1 MTPYVNTRAVSRH
14 NSEAKTLDTT
24 TYRIGKWRINL
35 EGFIDYYGTYNYRFG
50 VNGGTPTYDGEIYW
64 SEDTNGVGYRNHLKK
79 ADAFLDKMRT
89 DHPLHGPPNIN
100 PYGYLI
106 PLDGQPKD
114 CIGTHVS
121 DPGDFARNRVTSHH
135 PAQDFM
141 FNDAVTSHD
150 PDPYDEHGVNTKNSF
165 NTPPHDTT
173 SH

>member
-1 MTPYVNTRAVSRH
+1 MRVKNKSLLTSYIYYDTICKIMTPYVNTHAVSRH

-50 VNGGTPTYDGEIYW
+50 VNGGTPTYSGEIYW
-64 SEDTNGVGYRNHLKK
+64 SADTNGVGYRNHLKK

-89 DHPLHGPPNIN
+89 DRPLHGPPNIN

-106 PLDGQPKD
+106 PLDGQPKG

-121 DPGDFARNRVTSHH
+121 DPGEFAMNREIAEENPDY
-135 PAQDFM
+135 PAWIF
-141 FNDAVTSHD
+141 
-150 PDPYDEHGVNTKNSF
+150 E
-165 NTPPHDTT
+165 
-173 SH
+173 

>member
-50 VNGGTPTYDGEIYW
+50 VNGGTPTYSGEIYW

-89 DHPLHGPPNIN
+89 DRPLHGPPNIN

-121 DPGDFARNRVTSHH
+121 DPGEFAMNRVTSHH

-150 PDPYDEHGVNTKNSF
+150 PRESLSEPTFWPLATQVAWGL
-165 NTPPHDTT
+165 
-173 SH
+173 